1 MYNYLHLR
9 ENLSK
14 SSLCPEGCRLHLW
27 SLSKWCHT
35 ENMRYMAEHMID
47 ILRDLEALK
56 KWDELINTRLER
68 RSLNNTRG
76 VQTLNY
82 VMIEL
87 TLVVQRIDQLHKS
100 CRGST
105 RYPPSFKLYIG

>member
-1 MYNYLHLR
+1 
-9 ENLSK
+9 
-14 SSLCPEGCRLHLW
+14 
-27 SLSKWCHT
+27 
-35 ENMRYMAEHMID
+35 MAEHMID

-82 VMIEL
+82 YSIL
-87 TLVVQRIDQLHKS
+87 QNLLWL
-100 CRGST
+100 
-105 RYPPSFKLYIG
+105 FKLLIKVANTTLFPSENSHFVSKSSVKLRKT